1 MRHDGGVVTQ
11 ALLMWLVIY
20 VSFFAVAGFVLYLAR
35 AFSGRPWGN
44 GVILRMGSLV
54 AFLGATAFW
63 VLLVIVD

>member
-1 MRHDGGVVTQ
+1 MVTQ

-20 VSFFAVAGFVLYLAR
+20 VSFFALAGFVLYLAR
-35 AFSGRPWGN
+35 EFSGRPWAN
-44 GVILRMGSLV
+44 EAILRMASLV